1 MQHLASTMEEHLV
14 RVHSDIY
21 FLYVKSWYGGVK
33 LESICIPD
41 LCALC
46 SIFYFYLFFGGQ
58 HNPFQDKSTS
68 CLPQVQS
75 HWCLTIHNDSLLYF
89 VSQSTTCSCT
99 KLMKSKQLWN
109 YVMIWHHSV
118 RSRWVCSQRSF
129 LGHVWPSE
137 LTMHEIRGWN
147 MMWTM
152 QLEVTHAPEL
162 TFDLKHTHCDLS
174 AWGHQWRSQMGSGG
188 RLPPGRNSAPSCPPW
203 NHTLYSGLWWVA
215 FWVPVSPPHPSPP
228 CRPLILKSG
237 YAPGCHTVTPYNFK
251 AVLIFIDLAQ
261 LHFCLA
267 HKNSHPSHFW
277 SSYISEFASGGR
289 QDVNLSR

>member
-46 SIFYFYLFFGGQ
+46 
-58 HNPFQDKSTS
+58 T
-68 CLPQVQS
+68 
-75 HWCLTIHNDSLLYF
+75 
-89 VSQSTTCSCT
+89 
-99 KLMKSKQLWN
+99 
-109 YVMIWHHSV
+109 IWHHSV
-118 RSRWVCSQRSF
+118 RSRWVYMYEVK
-129 LGHVWPSE
+129 GHFWG
-137 LTMHEIRGWN
+137 M
-147 MMWTM
+147 
-152 QLEVTHAPEL
+152 
-162 TFDLKHTHCDLS
+162 CDLQS
-174 AWGHQWRSQMGSGG
+174 SLCMRSDSEVGIWCERCNWRSHMPRNWLLTSSILIVTSHHDVTSGVARWG
-188 RLPPGRNSAPSCPPW
+188 QGGDHPLADTLPPSCP
-203 NHTLYSGLWWVA
+203 HEITLCTEVYGELP
-215 FWVPVSPPHPSPP
+215 FWVPVSPPHLSPP

-267 HKNSHPSHFW
+267 HKNSHRAFFIVVHQW
-277 SSYISEFASGGR
+277 ICKWWKTR
-289 QDVNLSR
+289 C